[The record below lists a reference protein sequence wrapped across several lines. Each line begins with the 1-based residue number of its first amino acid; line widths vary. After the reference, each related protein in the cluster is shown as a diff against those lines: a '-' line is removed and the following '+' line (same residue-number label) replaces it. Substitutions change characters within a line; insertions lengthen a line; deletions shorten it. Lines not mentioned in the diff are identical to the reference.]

1 MKRSILATTVVTIY
15 LLIYHAAF
23 SFNVPAD
30 VIISMFILAPFMM
43 IWMVVNILKDN
54 STEVI
59 ELKEGEEW
67 GYQDRNRQSFN

>member
-1 MKRSILATTVVTIY
+1 MKRSILATAAVTLY
-15 LLIYHAAF
+15 LLIYHVAF
-23 SFNVPAD
+23 HFNAPAD
-30 VIISMFILAPFMM
+30 IIISMFFLAPFMM

>member
-1 MKRSILATTVVTIY
+1 MKRSILTTTVVTIY
-15 LLIYHAAF
+15 LVIYQVAS
-23 SFNVPAD
+23 SFNVPAA
-30 VIISMFILAPFMM
+30 IIFSMFLLSPFMM
-43 IWMVVNILKDN
+43 IWMVVNILKDT